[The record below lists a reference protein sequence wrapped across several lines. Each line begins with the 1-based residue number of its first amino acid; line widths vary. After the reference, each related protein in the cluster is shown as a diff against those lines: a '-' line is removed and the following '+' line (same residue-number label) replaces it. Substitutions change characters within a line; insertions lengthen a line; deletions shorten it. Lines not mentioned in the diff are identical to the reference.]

1 MQSFSCS
8 VPKCGLLIYRIQ
20 RCCLASALL
29 TTISVAAFSQQSPA
43 QRGSN
48 APQSSGKGDIGVQ
61 VQPAA
66 PPSEKKITPQEAQE
80 LFASIDDTLAWLS
93 KDTGYAIKKKVT
105 GELASRDQVAKYVD
119 EKMNEDEDAK
129 RLERSE
135 IVLKKFGLLPRDFN
149 LHKFLIDL
157 LQEQVAGYYDVKT
170 KKMYLLDWLSADAQK
185 PVLAHELTHALQ
197 DQNFDLK
204 SWESPK
210 APKSGDKEEYTFDE
224 DEAST
229 ARSAVAEGQGMVTL
243 VDYMLRGT
251 GHTLAESPQVAE
263 MMSKAMTSSSDYPL
277 LEKAPLMIR
286 ESLVFP
292 YGDGLTFESALLQ
305 RGKDTAF
312 SGAFRRP
319 PQDTHEVMD
328 VAAYLHNRPA
338 QWLVIPDL
346 RPELGSKFEKYDEGS
361 IGQLDIRILAKQY
374 ADESA
379 AKDMAEAWRG
389 GAYYAAENKDA
400 KLTGTAKI
408 GLLYLSRWD
417 SDDSADAFAKIY
429 ADYLPQRYSSVKK
442 VAHKDG
448 ACADSS
454 CSSSYFFETE
464 EGPVTVVRIDGSG
477 VLVCEGFD
485 FDLAAKLEQKLLT
498 ANPAKTVQVQ
508 LHSLMSPLRTSAVI
522 QEAMRRLVL
531 ANIQKAIPVLG
542 MH

>member
-1 MQSFSCS
+1 MKDSLCRKSAGRNRGIRWFCAFP
-8 VPKCGLLIYRIQ
+8 VLFTLLIIPATAQ
-20 RCCLASALL
+20 P
-29 TTISVAAFSQQSPA
+29 SPR
-43 QRGSN
+43 QN
-48 APQSSGKGDIGVQ
+48 QNPPPTGKGDIGVQ

-66 PPSEKKITPQEAQE
+66 PPAEKKITPEEAQQ
-80 LFASIDDTLAWLS
+80 LFASIDETLTWLS

-105 GELASRDQVAKYVD
+105 GELASREQVAKYVD

-170 KKMYLLDWLSADAQK
+170 KKMYLLDWLSAEAQK

-204 SWESPK
+204 DWESPK

-243 VDYMLRGT
+243 VDYMLRGSGT
-251 GHTLAESPQVAE
+251 TLAEAPQVADA
-263 MMSKAMTSSSDYPL
+263 MRKAMTSSSDYPL
-277 LEKAPLMIR
+277 LQKAPLMIR

-305 RGKDTAF
+305 RSKDAAF

-346 RPELGSKFEKYDEGS
+346 RSELGSKYDKYDEGS
-361 IGQLDIRILAKQY
+361 IGQLDTRILTEQY

-379 AKDMAEAWRG
+379 AKDMAQAWRG
-389 GAYYAAENKDA
+389 GAYYAAGNKDP
-400 KLTGTAKI
+400 KLTGRAQI
-408 GLLYLSRWD
+408 GLLYLSRWNAE
-417 SDDSADAFAKIY
+417 DSADAYAKIY
-429 ADYLPQRYSSVKK
+429 SDYLPQRYSAVKK
-442 VAHKDG
+442 VAHKDS
-448 ACADSS
+448 ACADSE
-454 CSSSYFFETE
+454 CKRSYFFETE
-464 EGPVTVVRIDGSG
+464 EGPVSIVRIEGAG
-477 VLVCEGFD
+477 VLVGEGFD
-485 FDLAAKLEQKLLT
+485 FDLASKLEQKLLT
-498 ANPAKTVQVQ
+498 ANPAKTVQVK
-508 LHSLMSPLRTSAVI
+508 LRSLMSPLRTSAVI
-522 QEAMRRLVL
+522 REAVGRMVVDD
-531 ANIQKAIPVLG
+531 IEKMVPSMG